1 MLRSTRTAIALG
13 LAVLAAAPAAARA
26 AGPAH
31 VPVPA
36 GQLQHTVTTITFP
49 RSGNTFHHDNL
60 RNERWITATAGRE
73 LVTNTTTGKVREDC
87 SYTLK
92 VVRCWAAPLNRTEPR
107 AGTLFIEPGNAV
119 VLQSWIDIGAGVKSL
134 IGQPRGYRVTG
145 STTFLGRAAITL
157 AQDAQRGP
165 DGGIESA
172 AVVAEADND
181 YPLFRDDV
189 DTDQPYTSP
198 SGRKGKERVEQVT
211 RTRVMQTI
219 SPAGVKLSI
228 GRHPHA
234 KVKDERPAARRSAAT
249 RSPATTTPPGYGL
262 GVAAGAG
269 R

>member
-1 MLRSTRTAIALG
+1 MLRLALSLA
-13 LAVLAAAPAAARA
+13 LAVLAVAPAAASA
-26 AGPAH
+26 AGPVH

-49 RSGNTFHHDNL
+49 RSGNTFRHHDL

-73 LVTNTTTGKVREDC
+73 LVTDTTAGKVHEDC

-92 VVRCWAAPLNRTEPR
+92 IVRCWAAPLNRTEPR
-107 AGTLFIEPGNAV
+107 AGTLFIAPGNAAI
-119 VLQSWIDIGAGVKSL
+119 LQSWIDVGAGVKSL
-134 IGQPRGYRVTG
+134 IGQPHGYRITG
-145 STTFLGRAAITL
+145 QTTFLGRPAITL
-157 AQDAQRGP
+157 AQDPQRSP
-165 DGGIESA
+165 DGGIARASI
-172 AVVAEADND
+172 VAEADND

-211 RTRVMQTI
+211 TTRLMEVI

-234 KVKDERPAARRSAAT
+234 KVKDDRPEARRSAAAGK
-249 RSPATTTPPGYGL
+249 PATTTPPGYGL
-262 GVAAGAG
+262 RGAA

>member
-1 MLRSTRTAIALG
+1 MLRIALS
-13 LAVLAAAPAAARA
+13 LALAILALAPAAASA

-36 GQLQHTVTTITFP
+36 GQLQHTVTTLTFP
-49 RSGNTFHHDNL
+49 RSGNTFRHHNL

-73 LVTNTTTGKVREDC
+73 LVTDTTSGKVREDC

-92 VVRCWAAPLNRTEPR
+92 VARCWAAPINRTEPR
-107 AGTLFIEPGNAV
+107 AGTLHILPGNAA
-119 VLQSWIDIGAGVKSL
+119 VLQSWIDVGAGVKSL
-134 IGQPRGYRVTG
+134 IGQPRGYRITG
-145 STTFLGRAAITL
+145 QTTFLGRPAITL
-157 AQDAQRGP
+157 AQDPQGSP
-165 DGGIESA
+165 DGGIARASII
-172 AVVAEADND
+172 AEADNG

-211 RTRVMQTI
+211 TTRLMEVI

-228 GRHPHA
+228 ARHPHA
-234 KVKDERPAARRSAAT
+234 KVKDDRPGARRSAAT
-249 RSPATTTPPGYGL
+249 RTPATTTPPGYGL
-262 GVAAGAG
+262 GRAG